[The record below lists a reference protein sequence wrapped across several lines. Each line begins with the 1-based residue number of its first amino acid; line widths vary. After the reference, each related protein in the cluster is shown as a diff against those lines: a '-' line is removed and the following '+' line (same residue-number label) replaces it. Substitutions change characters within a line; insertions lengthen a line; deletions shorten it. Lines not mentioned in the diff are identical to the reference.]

1 MTSAKISGMVSNL
14 GSVDAGLPEVTGTVD
29 KGLCATA
36 QASFAS
42 VMEQKTSG
50 YGNQQLTSENPV
62 GKEPA
67 ATTTQPAAVA
77 DGTKKLNVKESSP
90 TQKVEEMQNQLEDTK
105 DAFETGVKEILKDEL
120 GVSDEQVEDVMSVLG
135 LQWMDLLNPA
145 SLSQLV
151 TQLTGTEDACS
162 LLMSEEFTNIMQNT
176 DALVQNLSETLGL
189 SKDEW
194 VALQNQLTELTTPEE
209 ANLTADFNEKLDMAD
224 SGIQGTTPQADVT
237 IASQETQDTTATAA
251 TAQMTQATEE
261 TQNVQPEEETEDA
274 VPVLEVNKSENT
286 QSENNV
292 SEDTSGEMDE
302 SAAQSQKT
310 KESSVNEH
318 AQTMEFQVR
327 AEQQTAVP
335 EEVNTVASRT
345 TIDVQDIMNQIAEF
359 AKVNLSPENSSVEM
373 QLNPENLG
381 KVYLHIA
388 ATKEGNITA
397 ELAVSSETVKT
408 ALEAQI
414 ADLRTSLNQQGIKV
428 DAVEVTIA
436 SHEFERNLEQNAAG
450 EEQQSSQREENGR
463 TAGRRLFRGELDELS
478 GLMNEEEA
486 LAAQIMK
493 DHGNTMDVT
502 A

>member
-1 MTSAKISGMVSNL
+1 MTSAKISGMVSTPGTL
-14 GSVDAGLPEVTGTVD
+14 DTGLSKVTGTVE

-50 YGNQQLTSENPV
+50 YGNQQLTSKNPV

-67 ATTTQPAAVA
+67 ATATQPAAVA
-77 DGTKKLNVKESSP
+77 DSTKKLNVKENSP
-90 TQKVEEMQNQLEDTK
+90 TQKVEELQNQLEDTK

-120 GVSDEQVEDVMSVLG
+120 GVSDEQVEDAMSILG

-176 DALVQNLSETLGL
+176 EALVQNLSETLGI

-194 VALQNQLTELTTPEE
+194 VALQNQLAE
-209 ANLTADFNEKLDMAD
+209 LTADFNETVDMAD
-224 SGIQGTTPQADVT
+224 GGVQEMAPQTDAT
-237 IASQETQDTTATAA
+237 ITSQDTTVMAA
-251 TAQMTQATEE
+251 TVQMTHTTEE
-261 TQNVQPEEETEDA
+261 TQNVQPEEEAEDA
-274 VPVLEVNKSENT
+274 TPVIQVNASEDAQT
-286 QSENNV
+286 ENNV
-292 SEDTSGEMDE
+292 SEDASGEMDE
-302 SAAQSQKT
+302 PAAQSQKT

-327 AEQQTAVP
+327 AEQQTTAP

-345 TIDVQDIMNQIAEF
+345 TIDVQDIMNQITEF
-359 AKVNLSPENSSVEM
+359 AKVNLSSENSSIEM

-397 ELAVSSETVKT
+397 ELTVSSETVKT

-450 EEQQSSQREENGR
+450 EEQQGSQREESGR

>member
-1 MTSAKISGMVSNL
+1 MTSAKISGMVSTPGTL
-14 GSVDAGLPEVTGTVD
+14 DTGLSKVTGTVE

-36 QASFAS
+36 QATFAS

-67 ATTTQPAAVA
+67 ATATQPATVA
-77 DGTKKLNVKESSP
+77 DSTKKLNVKENSP
-90 TQKVEEMQNQLEDTK
+90 TQKVEELQNQLEDTK

-120 GVSDEQVEDVMSVLG
+120 GVSDEQVEDAMSILG

-176 DALVQNLSETLGL
+176 DALVQNLSETLGI

-194 VALQNQLTELTTPEE
+194 VALQNQLAELT
-209 ANLTADFNEKLDMAD
+209 ANFNETVDMAD
-224 SGIQGTTPQADVT
+224 GGVQEMAPQTDAT
-237 IASQETQDTTATAA
+237 ITSQDTTVMAA
-251 TAQMTQATEE
+251 TVQMTHATEE
-261 TQNVQPEEETEDA
+261 TQNVQPEEETEDTT
-274 VPVLEVNKSENT
+274 PVIQVNASEDAQT
-286 QSENNV
+286 ENNV
-292 SEDTSGEMDE
+292 SENASGEMGE
-302 SAAQSQKT
+302 PAAQSQKT

-318 AQTMEFQVR
+318 AQNMEFQVR
-327 AEQQTAVP
+327 AEQQTVAP
-335 EEVNTVASRT
+335 EEVNKVASRT
-345 TIDVQDIMNQIAEF
+345 TIDVQDIMNQITEF
-359 AKVNLSPENSSVEM
+359 AKVNLSSENSSIEM

-450 EEQQSSQREENGR
+450 EEQQGSQREESGR

>member
-1 MTSAKISGMVSNL
+1 MTSAKISGMVSTPGTL
-14 GSVDAGLPEVTGTVD
+14 DTGLSKVTGTVE

-50 YGNQQLTSENPV
+50 YGNQQLTSGNPV
-62 GKEPA
+62 GREPA

-77 DGTKKLNVKESSP
+77 DSAKKLNVKENSP
-90 TQKVEEMQNQLEDTK
+90 TQKVEELQNQLEDTK

-120 GVSDEQVEDVMSVLG
+120 GVSDEQVEDAMSILG

-176 DALVQNLSETLGL
+176 DELVQSLSETLGI

-194 VALQNQLTELTTPEE
+194 VALQNQLAE
-209 ANLTADFNEKLDMAD
+209 LTADFNETVDMAD
-224 SGIQGTTPQADVT
+224 GGVQEIAPQTDAT
-237 IASQETQDTTATAA
+237 ITSQDTTVMAA
-251 TAQMTQATEE
+251 TVQMTHTTEE

-274 VPVLEVNKSENT
+274 APVIQVNASEDAQT
-286 QSENNV
+286 ENNV
-292 SEDTSGEMDE
+292 SENASGEMGE
-302 SAAQSQKT
+302 PAAQSQKT

-318 AQTMEFQVR
+318 AQNMEFQVR
-327 AEQQTAVP
+327 AEQQTVAP
-335 EEVNTVASRT
+335 EEVNKVASRT
-345 TIDVQDIMNQIAEF
+345 TIDVQDIMNQITEF
-359 AKVNLSPENSSVEM
+359 AKVNLSPENSSIEM

-428 DAVEVTIA
+428 DAVEVAIA
-436 SHEFERNLEQNAAG
+436 SHEFERNLEQNASG
-450 EEQQSSQREENGR
+450 EEQQGSQREESGR

>member
-1 MTSAKISGMVSNL
+1 MTSAKISGMVSTPGTL
-14 GSVDAGLPEVTGTVD
+14 DTGLSKVTGTVE

-42 VMEQKTSG
+42 VMEQKTAG
-50 YGNQQLTSENPV
+50 YGNQQLTSGNPV

-77 DGTKKLNVKESSP
+77 DSAKKLNVKENSP
-90 TQKVEEMQNQLEDTK
+90 TQKVEELQNQLEDTK

-120 GVSDEQVEDVMSVLG
+120 GVSDEQVEDAMSILG

-176 DALVQNLSETLGL
+176 DELVQSLSETLGI

-194 VALQNQLTELTTPEE
+194 VALQNQLAE
-209 ANLTADFNEKLDMAD
+209 LTADFNETVDMAD
-224 SGIQGTTPQADVT
+224 GGVQEIAPQTDAT
-237 IASQETQDTTATAA
+237 ITSQDTTVMAA
-251 TAQMTQATEE
+251 TVQMTHTTEE

-274 VPVLEVNKSENT
+274 APVIQVNASEDAQT
-286 QSENNV
+286 ENNV
-292 SEDTSGEMDE
+292 SENASGEMGE
-302 SAAQSQKT
+302 PAAQSQKT

-318 AQTMEFQVR
+318 AQNMEFQVR
-327 AEQQTAVP
+327 AEQQTVAP
-335 EEVNTVASRT
+335 EEVNKVASRT
-345 TIDVQDIMNQIAEF
+345 TIDVQDIMNQITEF
-359 AKVNLSPENSSVEM
+359 AKVNLSPENSSIEM

-428 DAVEVTIA
+428 DAVEVAIA
-436 SHEFERNLEQNAAG
+436 SHEFERNLEQNASG
-450 EEQQSSQREENGR
+450 EEQQGSQREESGR

>member
-1 MTSAKISGMVSNL
+1 MTSAKISGMVSTPGTL
-14 GSVDAGLPEVTGTVD
+14 DTGLSKVTGTVE

-50 YGNQQLTSENPV
+50 YGNQQLTSGNPV

-77 DGTKKLNVKESSP
+77 DSAKKLNVKENSP
-90 TQKVEEMQNQLEDTK
+90 TQKVEELQNQLEDTK

-120 GVSDEQVEDVMSVLG
+120 GVSDEQVEDAMSILG

-176 DALVQNLSETLGL
+176 DELVQSLSETLGI

-194 VALQNQLTELTTPEE
+194 VALQNQLAE
-209 ANLTADFNEKLDMAD
+209 LTADFNETVDMAD
-224 SGIQGTTPQADVT
+224 GGVQEIAPQTDAT
-237 IASQETQDTTATAA
+237 ITSQDTTVMAA
-251 TAQMTQATEE
+251 TVQMTHTTEE
-261 TQNVQPEEETEDA
+261 TQNVQPEEETEDEA
-274 VPVLEVNKSENT
+274 PVIQVNASEDAQT
-286 QSENNV
+286 ENNV
-292 SEDTSGEMDE
+292 SEDASGEMDE
-302 SAAQSQKT
+302 PAAQSQKT

-327 AEQQTAVP
+327 AEQQTTAP

-345 TIDVQDIMNQIAEF
+345 TIDVQDIMNQITEF
-359 AKVNLSPENSSVEM
+359 AKVNLSSENSSIEM

-397 ELAVSSETVKT
+397 ELTVSSETVKT

-450 EEQQSSQREENGR
+450 EEQQGSQREESGR

>member
-1 MTSAKISGMVSNL
+1 MTSAKISGMVSNPGAL
-14 GSVDAGLPEVTGTVD
+14 DTGLSEVTGTVE

-77 DGTKKLNVKESSP
+77 DSTKKLNVKESSP
-90 TQKVEEMQNQLEDTK
+90 TQKVEELQNQLEDTK

-120 GVSDEQVEDVMSVLG
+120 GVSDEQVEDAMSILG

-176 DALVQNLSETLGL
+176 DALVQNLSETLGI
-189 SKDEW
+189 SKNEW
-194 VALQNQLTELTTPEE
+194 IALQNQLTELT
-209 ANLTADFNEKLDMAD
+209 ADFNETVDMA
-224 SGIQGTTPQADVT
+224 GGVQEMAPQTDAT
-237 IASQETQDTTATAA
+237 ITSQETQDTTVTAA
-251 TAQMTQATEE
+251 TVQMTHTTEE
-261 TQNVQPEEETEDA
+261 TQNVQPEEEAEDA
-274 VPVLEVNKSENT
+274 APVIQVNTSEDA
-286 QSENNV
+286 QAENNV
-292 SEDTSGEMDE
+292 SEDASGEMDE

-327 AEQQTAVP
+327 AEQQTAAP

-345 TIDVQDIMNQIAEF
+345 TIDVQDIMNQITEF
-359 AKVNLSPENSSVEM
+359 AKVNLSPENSSIEM

-436 SHEFERNLEQNAAG
+436 SHEFERNLEQNASG
-450 EEQQSSQREENGR
+450 EEQQGSQREESGR
-463 TAGRRLFRGELDELS
+463 TAGRRLLRGELDELS

>member
-1 MTSAKISGMVSNL
+1 MTSAKISGMVSTPGTL
-14 GSVDAGLPEVTGTVD
+14 DTGLSKVTGTVE

-50 YGNQQLTSENPV
+50 YGNQQLTSGNPV

-77 DGTKKLNVKESSP
+77 DSTKKLNVKENSP
-90 TQKVEEMQNQLEDTK
+90 TQKVEELQNQLEDTK

-120 GVSDEQVEDVMSVLG
+120 GVSDEQVEDAMSILG

-176 DALVQNLSETLGL
+176 DELVQSLSETLGI

-194 VALQNQLTELTTPEE
+194 VALQNQLAE
-209 ANLTADFNEKLDMAD
+209 LTADFNETVDMAD
-224 SGIQGTTPQADVT
+224 GGVQEIAPQTDAT
-237 IASQETQDTTATAA
+237 ITSQDTTVMAA
-251 TAQMTQATEE
+251 TVQMTHTTEE

-274 VPVLEVNKSENT
+274 APVIQVNASEDAQT
-286 QSENNV
+286 ENNV
-292 SEDTSGEMDE
+292 SENASGEMGE
-302 SAAQSQKT
+302 PAAQSQKT

-318 AQTMEFQVR
+318 AQNMEFQVR
-327 AEQQTAVP
+327 AEQQTVAP
-335 EEVNTVASRT
+335 EEVNKVASRT
-345 TIDVQDIMNQIAEF
+345 TIDVQDIMNQITEF
-359 AKVNLSPENSSVEM
+359 AKVNLSPENSSIEM

-428 DAVEVTIA
+428 DAVEVAIA
-436 SHEFERNLEQNAAG
+436 SHEFERNFEQNASG
-450 EEQQSSQREENGR
+450 EEQQGSQREESGR

>member
-1 MTSAKISGMVSNL
+1 MTSAKISGMVSTPGTL
-14 GSVDAGLPEVTGTVD
+14 DTGLSKVTGTVE

-50 YGNQQLTSENPV
+50 YGNQQLTSKNPV

-67 ATTTQPAAVA
+67 ATATQPAAVA
-77 DGTKKLNVKESSP
+77 DSTKKLNVKENSP
-90 TQKVEEMQNQLEDTK
+90 TQKVEELQNQLEDTK

-120 GVSDEQVEDVMSVLG
+120 GVSDEQVEDAMSILG

-176 DALVQNLSETLGL
+176 DALVQNLSETLGI

-194 VALQNQLTELTTPEE
+194 VALQNQLAE
-209 ANLTADFNEKLDMAD
+209 LTADFNETVDMAD
-224 SGIQGTTPQADVT
+224 GGVQKMAPQTDAT
-237 IASQETQDTTATAA
+237 ITSKDTTVMAA
-251 TAQMTQATEE
+251 TVQMTHTTEE
-261 TQNVQPEEETEDA
+261 TQNVQPEEETEDIT
-274 VPVLEVNKSENT
+274 PVIQVNASEDAQT
-286 QSENNV
+286 ENNV
-292 SEDTSGEMDE
+292 SENASGEMGE
-302 SAAQSQKT
+302 PAAQSQKT

-318 AQTMEFQVR
+318 AQNMEFQVR
-327 AEQQTAVP
+327 AEQLAAAP
-335 EEVNTVASRT
+335 EEVNKVASRT
-345 TIDVQDIMNQIAEF
+345 TIDVQDIMNQITEF
-359 AKVNLSPENSSVEM
+359 AKVNLSSENSSIEM

-436 SHEFERNLEQNAAG
+436 SHEFERNLEQNASG
-450 EEQQSSQREENGR
+450 EEQQGSQREESGR

>member
-1 MTSAKISGMVSNL
+1 MTSAKISGMVSTPGTL
-14 GSVDAGLPEVTGTVD
+14 DTGLSKVTGTVE

-50 YGNQQLTSENPV
+50 YGNQQLTSGNPV

-77 DGTKKLNVKESSP
+77 DSAKKLNVKENSP
-90 TQKVEEMQNQLEDTK
+90 TQKVEELQNQLEDTK

-120 GVSDEQVEDVMSVLG
+120 GVSDEQVEDAMSILG

-176 DALVQNLSETLGL
+176 DELVQSLSETLGI

-194 VALQNQLTELTTPEE
+194 VALQNQLAE
-209 ANLTADFNEKLDMAD
+209 LTADFNETVDMAD
-224 SGIQGTTPQADVT
+224 GGVQEIAPQTDAT
-237 IASQETQDTTATAA
+237 ITSQDTTVMAA
-251 TAQMTQATEE
+251 TVQMTHTTEE

-274 VPVLEVNKSENT
+274 APVIQVNASEDAQT
-286 QSENNV
+286 ENNV
-292 SEDTSGEMDE
+292 SENASGEMGE
-302 SAAQSQKT
+302 PAAQSQKT

-318 AQTMEFQVR
+318 AQNMEFQVR
-327 AEQQTAVP
+327 AEQQTVAP
-335 EEVNTVASRT
+335 EEVNKVASRT
-345 TIDVQDIMNQIAEF
+345 TIDVQDIMNQITEF
-359 AKVNLSPENSSVEM
+359 AKVNLSPENSSIEM

-428 DAVEVTIA
+428 DAVEVAIA

-450 EEQQSSQREENGR
+450 EEQQGSQREESGR

>member
-1 MTSAKISGMVSNL
+1 MTSAKISGMVSTPGTL
-14 GSVDAGLPEVTGTVD
+14 DTGLSKVTGTVE

-50 YGNQQLTSENPV
+50 YGNQQLTSGNPV

-77 DGTKKLNVKESSP
+77 DSAKKLNVKENSP
-90 TQKVEEMQNQLEDTK
+90 TQKVEELQNQLEDTK

-120 GVSDEQVEDVMSVLG
+120 GVSDEQVEDAMSILG

-176 DALVQNLSETLGL
+176 DALVQSLSETLGI

-194 VALQNQLTELTTPEE
+194 VALQNQLAELTV
-209 ANLTADFNEKLDMAD
+209 DFNETVDMSDGGVQEMA
-224 SGIQGTTPQADVT
+224 PQTDAT
-237 IASQETQDTTATAA
+237 ITSQDTTVMAA
-251 TAQMTQATEE
+251 TVQMTHTTEE

-274 VPVLEVNKSENT
+274 TPVIQVNASEDAQT
-286 QSENNV
+286 ENNV
-292 SEDTSGEMDE
+292 SENASGEMGE

-318 AQTMEFQVR
+318 AQNMEFQVR
-327 AEQQTAVP
+327 AEQQTAAP
-335 EEVNTVASRT
+335 EEVNKVASRT
-345 TIDVQDIMNQIAEF
+345 TIDVQDIMNQITEF
-359 AKVNLSPENSSVEM
+359 AKVNLSSENSSIEM

-450 EEQQSSQREENGR
+450 EEQQGSQREESGR

>member
-1 MTSAKISGMVSNL
+1 MTSAKISGMVSTPGTL
-14 GSVDAGLPEVTGTVD
+14 DTGLSKVTGTVE

-50 YGNQQLTSENPV
+50 YGNQQLTSGNPV

-77 DGTKKLNVKESSP
+77 DSAKKLNVKENSP
-90 TQKVEEMQNQLEDTK
+90 TQKVEELQNQLEDTK

-120 GVSDEQVEDVMSVLG
+120 GVSDEQVEDAMSILG

-176 DALVQNLSETLGL
+176 DELVQSLSETLGI

-194 VALQNQLTELTTPEE
+194 VALQNQLAE
-209 ANLTADFNEKLDMAD
+209 LTADFNETVDMAD
-224 SGIQGTTPQADVT
+224 GGVQEIAPQTDAT
-237 IASQETQDTTATAA
+237 ITSQDTTVMAA
-251 TAQMTQATEE
+251 TVQMTHTTEE

-274 VPVLEVNKSENT
+274 APVIQVNASEDAQT
-286 QSENNV
+286 ENNV
-292 SEDTSGEMDE
+292 SENASGEMGE
-302 SAAQSQKT
+302 PAAQSQKT

-318 AQTMEFQVR
+318 AQNMEFQVR
-327 AEQQTAVP
+327 AEQQTVAP
-335 EEVNTVASRT
+335 EEVNKVASRT
-345 TIDVQDIMNQIAEF
+345 TIDVQDIMNQITEF
-359 AKVNLSPENSSVEM
+359 AKVNLSPENSSIEM

-414 ADLRTSLNQQGIKV
+414 ADLRTSLNQLGIKV
-428 DAVEVTIA
+428 DAVEVAIA
-436 SHEFERNLEQNAAG
+436 SHEFERNLEQNASG
-450 EEQQSSQREENGR
+450 EEQQGSQREESGR

>member
-1 MTSAKISGMVSNL
+1 MTSAKISGMVSTPGTL
-14 GSVDAGLPEVTGTVD
+14 DTGLSKVTGTVE

-77 DGTKKLNVKESSP
+77 DSTKKLNVKENSP
-90 TQKVEEMQNQLEDTK
+90 TQKVEELQNQLEDTK

-120 GVSDEQVEDVMSVLG
+120 GVSDEQVEDAMSILG

-176 DALVQNLSETLGL
+176 DALVQNLSETLGI
-189 SKDEW
+189 SRDEW
-194 VALQNQLTELTTPEE
+194 VALQNQLAELTV
-209 ANLTADFNEKLDMAD
+209 DFNETVDMAD
-224 SGIQGTTPQADVT
+224 GGVQEMAPQTDAT
-237 IASQETQDTTATAA
+237 ITSQDTTVMAA
-251 TAQMTQATEE
+251 TVQMTHTTEE
-261 TQNVQPEEETEDA
+261 AQNVQPEEEAEDA
-274 VPVLEVNKSENT
+274 APVIQVNASEDAQT
-286 QSENNV
+286 ENNV
-292 SEDTSGEMDE
+292 SEDASGEMDE
-302 SAAQSQKT
+302 PAAQSQKT

-318 AQTMEFQVR
+318 AQNMEFQVR
-327 AEQQTAVP
+327 AEQLAAAP
-335 EEVNTVASRT
+335 EEVNKVASRT
-345 TIDVQDIMNQIAEF
+345 NIDVQDIMNQITEF
-359 AKVNLSPENSSVEM
+359 AKVNLSLENSSIEM

-436 SHEFERNLEQNAAG
+436 SHEFERNLEQNASG
-450 EEQQSSQREENGR
+450 EEQQGSQREESGR

>member
-1 MTSAKISGMVSNL
+1 MTSAKISGMVSTPGTL
-14 GSVDAGLPEVTGTVD
+14 DTGLSKVTGTVE

-67 ATTTQPAAVA
+67 ATATQPAAVA
-77 DGTKKLNVKESSP
+77 DSTKKLNVKENSP
-90 TQKVEEMQNQLEDTK
+90 TQKVEELQNQLEDTK

-120 GVSDEQVEDVMSVLG
+120 GVSDEQIEDAMSILG

-162 LLMSEEFTNIMQNT
+162 LLMSEELTNIMQNT
-176 DALVQNLSETLGL
+176 DALVQNLSETLGI

-194 VALQNQLTELTTPEE
+194 VALQNQLAE
-209 ANLTADFNEKLDMAD
+209 LTADFNETVDMAD
-224 SGIQGTTPQADVT
+224 GGVQEMAPQTDAT
-237 IASQETQDTTATAA
+237 ITSKDTTVMAA
-251 TAQMTQATEE
+251 TVQMTHATEE
-261 TQNVQPEEETEDA
+261 TQNVQPEEDAEDA
-274 VPVLEVNKSENT
+274 ALVIQVNASEDAQT
-286 QSENNV
+286 ENNV
-292 SEDTSGEMDE
+292 SENASGEMGE
-302 SAAQSQKT
+302 PAAQSQKT

-318 AQTMEFQVR
+318 AQNMEFQVR
-327 AEQQTAVP
+327 AEQQTVAP
-335 EEVNTVASRT
+335 EEVNKVASRT
-345 TIDVQDIMNQIAEF
+345 TIDVQDIMNQITEF
-359 AKVNLSPENSSVEM
+359 AKVNLSPENSSIEM

-397 ELAVSSETVKT
+397 ELAVSSETVKA

-436 SHEFERNLEQNAAG
+436 SHEFERNLEQNASG
-450 EEQQSSQREENGR
+450 EEQQGSQREESGR

>member
-1 MTSAKISGMVSNL
+1 MTSAKISGMVSTPGAL
-14 GSVDAGLPEVTGTVD
+14 DTGLSEVTGTVE
-29 KGLCATA
+29 KGLCTTA

-50 YGNQQLTSENPV
+50 YGKQQLTSENPL
-62 GKEPA
+62 GKQPA
-67 ATTTQPAAVA
+67 ATTTQSATVT
-77 DGTKKLNVKESSP
+77 DSTKKLNVKKSSP

-120 GVSDEQVEDVMSVLG
+120 GVSDEQVEDAMSILG
-135 LQWMDLLNPA
+135 LQWLDLLNPA

-176 DALVQNLSETLGL
+176 DALVQNLSETLGI

-194 VALQNQLTELTTPEE
+194 VALQNQLTELT
-209 ANLTADFNEKLDMAD
+209 ADFNETVDMAD
-224 SGIQGTTPQADVT
+224 GGVQEMDPQTDAT
-237 IASQETQDTTATAA
+237 ITSQDTTVTAT
-251 TAQMTQATEE
+251 TVQMTQTAEE
-261 TQNVQPEEETEDA
+261 TQNVQPEEEAEDA
-274 VPVLEVNKSENT
+274 APVIQVNASEDA
-286 QSENNV
+286 QAENNV
-292 SEDTSGEMDE
+292 SEDASGEMDE
-302 SAAQSQKT
+302 PAAQSQKT

-318 AQTMEFQVR
+318 AQNMEFQVR
-327 AEQQTAVP
+327 AEQQTVAP
-335 EEVNTVASRT
+335 EEVNKVASRT
-345 TIDVQDIMNQIAEF
+345 TIDVQDIMNQITEF
-359 AKVNLSPENSSVEM
+359 AKVNLSPENSSIEM

-436 SHEFERNLEQNAAG
+436 SHEFERNLEQNASG
-450 EEQQSSQREENGR
+450 EEQQGSQREESGR

>member
-1 MTSAKISGMVSNL
+1 MTSAKISGMVSTPGTL
-14 GSVDAGLPEVTGTVD
+14 DTGLSKVTGTVE

-50 YGNQQLTSENPV
+50 YGNQQLTSKNPV

-67 ATTTQPAAVA
+67 ATATQPAAVA
-77 DGTKKLNVKESSP
+77 DSTKKLNVKENSP
-90 TQKVEEMQNQLEDTK
+90 TQKVEELQNQLEGTK

-120 GVSDEQVEDVMSVLG
+120 GVSDEQVEDAMSILG

-176 DALVQNLSETLGL
+176 DALVQNLSETLGI

-194 VALQNQLTELTTPEE
+194 VALQNQLAE
-209 ANLTADFNEKLDMAD
+209 LTADFNETVDMAD
-224 SGIQGTTPQADVT
+224 GGVQKMAPQTDAT
-237 IASQETQDTTATAA
+237 ITSKDTTVMAA
-251 TAQMTQATEE
+251 TVQMTHTTEE
-261 TQNVQPEEETEDA
+261 TQNVQPEEETEDTT
-274 VPVLEVNKSENT
+274 PVIQVNASEDAQT
-286 QSENNV
+286 ENNV
-292 SEDTSGEMDE
+292 SENASGEMGE
-302 SAAQSQKT
+302 PAAQSQKT

-318 AQTMEFQVR
+318 AQNMEFQVR
-327 AEQQTAVP
+327 AEQLAAAP
-335 EEVNTVASRT
+335 EEVNKVASRT
-345 TIDVQDIMNQIAEF
+345 TIDVQDIMNQITEF
-359 AKVNLSPENSSVEM
+359 AKVNLSSENSSIEM

-436 SHEFERNLEQNAAG
+436 SHEFERNLEQNASG
-450 EEQQSSQREENGR
+450 EEQQGSQREESGR

>member
-1 MTSAKISGMVSNL
+1 MTSAKISGMVSPPGTL
-14 GSVDAGLPEVTGTVD
+14 DTGLSKVTGTVE

-50 YGNQQLTSENPV
+50 YGNQQLTSEKPV

-77 DGTKKLNVKESSP
+77 DSTKKLNVKENSP
-90 TQKVEEMQNQLEDTK
+90 TQKVEELQNQLEDTK

-120 GVSDEQVEDVMSVLG
+120 GVSDEQVEDAMSILG

-176 DALVQNLSETLGL
+176 DALVQNLSETLGI

-194 VALQNQLTELTTPEE
+194 VALQNQLAE
-209 ANLTADFNEKLDMAD
+209 LTADFNETVDMAD
-224 SGIQGTTPQADVT
+224 GGVQEMAQQTDAT
-237 IASQETQDTTATAA
+237 ITSQDTTVMAA
-251 TAQMTQATEE
+251 TVQMTHATEE

-274 VPVLEVNKSENT
+274 APVIQVNASEDAQT
-286 QSENNV
+286 ENNV
-292 SEDTSGEMDE
+292 SENASGEMGE

-318 AQTMEFQVR
+318 AQNMEFQVR
-327 AEQQTAVP
+327 AEQQTAAP
-335 EEVNTVASRT
+335 EEVNKVASRT
-345 TIDVQDIMNQIAEF
+345 TIDVQDIMNQITEF
-359 AKVNLSPENSSVEM
+359 AKVNLSSENSSIEM

-436 SHEFERNLEQNAAG
+436 SHEFERNLEQNASG
-450 EEQQSSQREENGR
+450 EEQQGSQREESGR

>member
-1 MTSAKISGMVSNL
+1 MTSAKISGMVSTPGTL
-14 GSVDAGLPEVTGTVD
+14 DTGLSKVTGTVE

-50 YGNQQLTSENPV
+50 YGNQQLTSKNPV

-67 ATTTQPAAVA
+67 ATATQPAAVA
-77 DGTKKLNVKESSP
+77 DSTKKLNVKENSP
-90 TQKVEEMQNQLEDTK
+90 TQKVEELQNQLEDTK

-120 GVSDEQVEDVMSVLG
+120 GVSDEQVKDAMSILG

-162 LLMSEEFTNIMQNT
+162 LLMSEEFTNIMQNI
-176 DALVQNLSETLGL
+176 DALVQNLSETLGI

-194 VALQNQLTELTTPEE
+194 VALQNQLTELT
-209 ANLTADFNEKLDMAD
+209 ADFNETVDMAD
-224 SGIQGTTPQADVT
+224 GGVQEMAPQTDAT
-237 IASQETQDTTATAA
+237 ITSQETQDTTVTAA
-251 TAQMTQATEE
+251 TVQMTHTTEE
-261 TQNVQPEEETEDA
+261 TQNVQPEEETEDEA
-274 VPVLEVNKSENT
+274 PVIQVNASEDAQT
-286 QSENNV
+286 ENNV
-292 SEDTSGEMDE
+292 SENASGEMGE
-302 SAAQSQKT
+302 PAAQSQKT

-318 AQTMEFQVR
+318 AQNMEFQVR
-327 AEQQTAVP
+327 AEQQTVAP
-335 EEVNTVASRT
+335 EEVNKVASRT
-345 TIDVQDIMNQIAEF
+345 TIDVQDIMNQITEF
-359 AKVNLSPENSSVEM
+359 AKVNLSPENSSIEM

-414 ADLRTSLNQQGIKV
+414 ADLRISLNQQGIKV

-450 EEQQSSQREENGR
+450 EEQQGSQREESGR

>member
-1 MTSAKISGMVSNL
+1 MTSAKISGMVSTPGTL
-14 GSVDAGLPEVTGTVD
+14 DTGLSKVTGTVE

-50 YGNQQLTSENPV
+50 YGNQQLTSKNPV

-67 ATTTQPAAVA
+67 ATATQPAAVA
-77 DGTKKLNVKESSP
+77 DSTKKLNVKENSP
-90 TQKVEEMQNQLEDTK
+90 TQKVEELQNQLEDTK

-120 GVSDEQVEDVMSVLG
+120 GVSDEQVEDAMSILG

-176 DALVQNLSETLGL
+176 DALVQNLSETLGI

-194 VALQNQLTELTTPEE
+194 VALQNQLAE
-209 ANLTADFNEKLDMAD
+209 LTADFNETVDMAD
-224 SGIQGTTPQADVT
+224 GGVQKMAPQTDAT
-237 IASQETQDTTATAA
+237 ITSKDTTVMAA
-251 TAQMTQATEE
+251 TVQMTHTTEE
-261 TQNVQPEEETEDA
+261 TQNVQPEEETEDTT
-274 VPVLEVNKSENT
+274 PVIQVNASEDAQT
-286 QSENNV
+286 ENNV
-292 SEDTSGEMDE
+292 SENASGEMGE
-302 SAAQSQKT
+302 PAAQSQKT

-318 AQTMEFQVR
+318 AQNMEFQVR
-327 AEQQTAVP
+327 AEQLAAAP
-335 EEVNTVASRT
+335 EEVNKVASRT
-345 TIDVQDIMNQIAEF
+345 TIDVQDIMNQITEF
-359 AKVNLSPENSSVEM
+359 AKVNLSSENSSIEM

-436 SHEFERNLEQNAAG
+436 SHEFERNLEQNASG
-450 EEQQSSQREENGR
+450 EEQQGSQREESGR

-493 DHGNTMDVT
+493 DHGNIMDVT

>member
-1 MTSAKISGMVSNL
+1 MTSAKISGMVSTPRTL
-14 GSVDAGLPEVTGTVD
+14 DTGLSKVTGTVE

-50 YGNQQLTSENPV
+50 YGNQQLTSGNPV

-77 DGTKKLNVKESSP
+77 DSAKKLNVKENSP
-90 TQKVEEMQNQLEDTK
+90 TQKVEELQNQLEDTK

-120 GVSDEQVEDVMSVLG
+120 GVSDEQVEDAMSILG

-176 DALVQNLSETLGL
+176 DELVQSLSETLGI

-194 VALQNQLTELTTPEE
+194 VALQNQLAE
-209 ANLTADFNEKLDMAD
+209 LTADFNETVDMAD
-224 SGIQGTTPQADVT
+224 GGVQEIAPQTDAT
-237 IASQETQDTTATAA
+237 ITSQDTTVMAA
-251 TAQMTQATEE
+251 TVQMTHTTEE

-274 VPVLEVNKSENT
+274 APVIQVNASEDAQT
-286 QSENNV
+286 ENNV
-292 SEDTSGEMDE
+292 SENASGEMGE
-302 SAAQSQKT
+302 PAAQSQKT

-318 AQTMEFQVR
+318 AQNMEFQVR
-327 AEQQTAVP
+327 AEQQTVAP
-335 EEVNTVASRT
+335 EEVNKVASRT
-345 TIDVQDIMNQIAEF
+345 TIDVQDIMNQITEF
-359 AKVNLSPENSSVEM
+359 AKVNLSPENSSIEM

-428 DAVEVTIA
+428 DAVEVAIA
-436 SHEFERNLEQNAAG
+436 SHEFERNLEQNASG
-450 EEQQSSQREENGR
+450 EEQQGSQREESGR

>member
-1 MTSAKISGMVSNL
+1 MTSAKISGMVSNPGAL
-14 GSVDAGLPEVTGTVD
+14 DTGLSEVTGTVE

-77 DGTKKLNVKESSP
+77 DSTKKLNVKESSP

-105 DAFETGVKEILKDEL
+105 DAFETGVKEILKNEL
-120 GVSDEQVEDVMSVLG
+120 GVSDEQVEDAMSILG

-176 DALVQNLSETLGL
+176 DALVQNLSETLGI

-194 VALQNQLTELTTPEE
+194 AALQNQLTELTAPEE
-209 ANLTADFNEKLDMAD
+209 AKLTADFNETVDMAD
-224 SGIQGTTPQADVT
+224 GGVQEMAPQTDAT
-237 IASQETQDTTATAA
+237 ITSQETQDTTVTAA
-251 TAQMTQATEE
+251 TVQMTHTTEE

-274 VPVLEVNKSENT
+274 APVIQVNTSEDAQT
-286 QSENNV
+286 ENNV
-292 SEDTSGEMDE
+292 SEDASGEMDE
-302 SAAQSQKT
+302 PAAQSQKT

-327 AEQQTAVP
+327 AEQQTTAP

-345 TIDVQDIMNQIAEF
+345 TIDVQDIMNQITEF
-359 AKVNLSPENSSVEM
+359 AKVNLSLENSSIEM

-450 EEQQSSQREENGR
+450 EEQQGSQREESGR

>member
-1 MTSAKISGMVSNL
+1 MTSAKISGMVSTPGTL
-14 GSVDAGLPEVTGTVD
+14 DTGLSKVTGTVE

-50 YGNQQLTSENPV
+50 YGNQQLTSGNPV

-77 DGTKKLNVKESSP
+77 DSAKKLNVKENSP
-90 TQKVEEMQNQLEDTK
+90 TQKVEELQNQLEDTK

-120 GVSDEQVEDVMSVLG
+120 GVSDEQVEDAMSILG

-176 DALVQNLSETLGL
+176 DELVQSLSETLGI

-194 VALQNQLTELTTPEE
+194 VALQNQLAE
-209 ANLTADFNEKLDMAD
+209 LTADFNETVDMAD
-224 SGIQGTTPQADVT
+224 GGVQEIAPQTDAIIT
-237 IASQETQDTTATAA
+237 SQDTTVMAA
-251 TAQMTQATEE
+251 TVQMTHTTEE

-274 VPVLEVNKSENT
+274 APVIQVNASEDAQT
-286 QSENNV
+286 ENNV
-292 SEDTSGEMDE
+292 SENASGEMGE
-302 SAAQSQKT
+302 PAAQSQKT

-318 AQTMEFQVR
+318 AQNMEFQVR
-327 AEQQTAVP
+327 AEQQTVAP
-335 EEVNTVASRT
+335 EEVNKVASRT
-345 TIDVQDIMNQIAEF
+345 TIDVQDIMNQITEF
-359 AKVNLSPENSSVEM
+359 AKVNLSPENSSIEM

-428 DAVEVTIA
+428 DAVEVAIA
-436 SHEFERNLEQNAAG
+436 SHEFERNLEQNASG
-450 EEQQSSQREENGR
+450 EEQQGSQREESGR

>member
-1 MTSAKISGMVSNL
+1 MTSAKISGMVSTPGTL
-14 GSVDAGLPEVTGTVD
+14 DTGLSKVTGTVE

-50 YGNQQLTSENPV
+50 YGNQQLTSGNPV

-77 DGTKKLNVKESSP
+77 DSAKKLNVKENSP
-90 TQKVEEMQNQLEDTK
+90 TQKVEELQNQLEDTK

-120 GVSDEQVEDVMSVLG
+120 GVSDEQVEDAMSILG

-162 LLMSEEFTNIMQNT
+162 LLMSEEFTNIMQNI
-176 DALVQNLSETLGL
+176 DALVQSLSETLGI

-194 VALQNQLTELTTPEE
+194 VALQNQLAE
-209 ANLTADFNEKLDMAD
+209 LTADFNETVDMAD
-224 SGIQGTTPQADVT
+224 GGVQEIAPQTDAT
-237 IASQETQDTTATAA
+237 ITSQDTTVMAA
-251 TAQMTQATEE
+251 AVQMTHTTEE

-274 VPVLEVNKSENT
+274 APVIQVNASEDAQT
-286 QSENNV
+286 ENNV
-292 SEDTSGEMDE
+292 SENASGEMGE
-302 SAAQSQKT
+302 PAAQSQKT

-318 AQTMEFQVR
+318 AQNMEFQVR
-327 AEQQTAVP
+327 AEQQTVAP
-335 EEVNTVASRT
+335 EEVNKVASRT
-345 TIDVQDIMNQIAEF
+345 TIDVQDIMNQITEF
-359 AKVNLSPENSSVEM
+359 AKVNLSPENSSIEM

-428 DAVEVTIA
+428 DAVEVAIA
-436 SHEFERNLEQNAAG
+436 SHEFERNLEQNASG
-450 EEQQSSQREENGR
+450 EEQQGSQREESGR

>member
-1 MTSAKISGMVSNL
+1 MTSAKISGMVSTPGTL
-14 GSVDAGLPEVTGTVD
+14 DTGLSKVTGTVE

-50 YGNQQLTSENPV
+50 YGNQQLTSGNPV

-77 DGTKKLNVKESSP
+77 DSAKKLNVKENSP
-90 TQKVEEMQNQLEDTK
+90 TQKVEELQNQLEDTK

-120 GVSDEQVEDVMSVLG
+120 GVSDEQVEDAMSILG

-176 DALVQNLSETLGL
+176 DELVQSLSETLGI

-194 VALQNQLTELTTPEE
+194 VALQNQLAE
-209 ANLTADFNEKLDMAD
+209 LTADFNETVDMAD
-224 SGIQGTTPQADVT
+224 GGVQEIAPQTDAT
-237 IASQETQDTTATAA
+237 ITSQDTTVMAA
-251 TAQMTQATEE
+251 TVQMTHTTEE

-274 VPVLEVNKSENT
+274 APVIQVNASEDAQT
-286 QSENNV
+286 ENNV
-292 SEDTSGEMDE
+292 SENASGEMGE
-302 SAAQSQKT
+302 PAAQSQKT

-318 AQTMEFQVR
+318 AQNMEFQVR
-327 AEQQTAVP
+327 AEQQTVAP
-335 EEVNTVASRT
+335 EEVNKVASRT
-345 TIDVQDIMNQIAEF
+345 TIDVQDIMNQITEF
-359 AKVNLSPENSSVEM
+359 AKVNLSPENSSIEM
-373 QLNPENLG
+373 QLNSENLG

-428 DAVEVTIA
+428 DAVEVAIA
-436 SHEFERNLEQNAAG
+436 SHEFERNLEQNASG
-450 EEQQSSQREENGR
+450 EEQQGSQREESGR

>member
-1 MTSAKISGMVSNL
+1 MTSAKISGMVSTPGTL
-14 GSVDAGLPEVTGTVD
+14 DTGLSKVTGTVE

-50 YGNQQLTSENPV
+50 YGNQQLTSGNPV

-77 DGTKKLNVKESSP
+77 DSAKKLNVKENSP
-90 TQKVEEMQNQLEDTK
+90 TQKVEELQNQLEDTK

-120 GVSDEQVEDVMSVLG
+120 GVSDEQVEDAMSILG

-176 DALVQNLSETLGL
+176 DELVQSLSETLGI

-194 VALQNQLTELTTPEE
+194 VALQNQLAE
-209 ANLTADFNEKLDMAD
+209 LTADFNETVDMAD
-224 SGIQGTTPQADVT
+224 GGVQEIAPQTDAT
-237 IASQETQDTTATAA
+237 ITSQDTTVMAA
-251 TAQMTQATEE
+251 TVQMTHTTEE

-274 VPVLEVNKSENT
+274 APVIQVNASEDAQT
-286 QSENNV
+286 ENNV
-292 SEDTSGEMDE
+292 SENASGEMGE
-302 SAAQSQKT
+302 PAAQSQKT

-327 AEQQTAVP
+327 AEQQTTAP

-345 TIDVQDIMNQIAEF
+345 TIDVQDIMNQITEF
-359 AKVNLSPENSSVEM
+359 AKVNLSSENSSIEM

-397 ELAVSSETVKT
+397 ELTVSSETVKT

-450 EEQQSSQREENGR
+450 EEQQGSQREESGR

>member
-1 MTSAKISGMVSNL
+1 MTSAKISGMVSTPGTL
-14 GSVDAGLPEVTGTVD
+14 DTGLSKVTGTVE

-50 YGNQQLTSENPV
+50 YGNQQLTSGNPV

-67 ATTTQPAAVA
+67 ATATQPAAVA
-77 DGTKKLNVKESSP
+77 DSAKKLNVKENSP
-90 TQKVEEMQNQLEDTK
+90 TQKVEELQNQLEDTK

-120 GVSDEQVEDVMSVLG
+120 GVSDEQVEDAMSILG

-176 DALVQNLSETLGL
+176 DELVQSLSETLGI

-194 VALQNQLTELTTPEE
+194 VALQNQLAE
-209 ANLTADFNEKLDMAD
+209 LTADFNETVDMAD
-224 SGIQGTTPQADVT
+224 GGVQEMAPQTDAT
-237 IASQETQDTTATAA
+237 ITSQDTTVMAA
-251 TAQMTQATEE
+251 TVQMTHTTEE

-274 VPVLEVNKSENT
+274 APVIQVNASEDAQT
-286 QSENNV
+286 ENNV
-292 SEDTSGEMDE
+292 SENASGEMGE
-302 SAAQSQKT
+302 PAAQSQKT

-318 AQTMEFQVR
+318 AQNMEFQVR
-327 AEQQTAVP
+327 AEQQTVAP
-335 EEVNTVASRT
+335 EEVNKVASRT
-345 TIDVQDIMNQIAEF
+345 TIDVQDIMNQITEF
-359 AKVNLSPENSSVEM
+359 AKVNLSPENSSIEM

-428 DAVEVTIA
+428 DAVEVAIA
-436 SHEFERNLEQNAAG
+436 SHEFERNLEQNASG
-450 EEQQSSQREENGR
+450 EEQQGSQREESGR

>member
-1 MTSAKISGMVSNL
+1 MTSAKISGMVSTPGTL
-14 GSVDAGLPEVTGTVD
+14 DTGLSKVTGTVE

-50 YGNQQLTSENPV
+50 YGNQQLTSGNPV

-77 DGTKKLNVKESSP
+77 DSAKKLNVKENSP
-90 TQKVEEMQNQLEDTK
+90 TQKVEELQNQLEDTK

-120 GVSDEQVEDVMSVLG
+120 GVSDEQVEDAMSILG

-176 DALVQNLSETLGL
+176 DELVQSLSETLGI

-194 VALQNQLTELTTPEE
+194 VALQNQL
-209 ANLTADFNEKLDMAD
+209 AKLTADFNETVDMAD
-224 SGIQGTTPQADVT
+224 GGVQEIAPQTDAT
-237 IASQETQDTTATAA
+237 ITSQDTTVMAA
-251 TAQMTQATEE
+251 TVQMTHTTEE

-274 VPVLEVNKSENT
+274 APVIQVNASEDAQT
-286 QSENNV
+286 ENNV
-292 SEDTSGEMDE
+292 SENASGEMGE
-302 SAAQSQKT
+302 PAAQSQKT

-318 AQTMEFQVR
+318 AQNMEFQVR
-327 AEQQTAVP
+327 AEQQTVAP
-335 EEVNTVASRT
+335 EEVNKVASRT
-345 TIDVQDIMNQIAEF
+345 TIDVQDIMNQITEF
-359 AKVNLSPENSSVEM
+359 AKVNLSPENSSIEM

-428 DAVEVTIA
+428 DAVEVAIA
-436 SHEFERNLEQNAAG
+436 SHEFERNLEQNASG
-450 EEQQSSQREENGR
+450 EEQQGSQREESGR

>member
-1 MTSAKISGMVSNL
+1 MTSAKISGMVSTPGTL
-14 GSVDAGLPEVTGTVD
+14 DTGLSKVTGTVE

-50 YGNQQLTSENPV
+50 YGNQQLTSGNPV

-77 DGTKKLNVKESSP
+77 DSAKKLNVKENSP
-90 TQKVEEMQNQLEDTK
+90 TQKVEELQNQLEDTK

-120 GVSDEQVEDVMSVLG
+120 GVSDEQVEDAMSILG

-176 DALVQNLSETLGL
+176 DELVQSLSETLGI

-194 VALQNQLTELTTPEE
+194 VALQNQLAE
-209 ANLTADFNEKLDMAD
+209 LTADFNETVDMAD
-224 SGIQGTTPQADVT
+224 GGVQEIAPQTDAT
-237 IASQETQDTTATAA
+237 ITSQDTTVMAA
-251 TAQMTQATEE
+251 TVQMTHTTEE

-274 VPVLEVNKSENT
+274 APVIQVNASEDAQT
-286 QSENNV
+286 ENNV
-292 SEDTSGEMDE
+292 SENASGEMGE
-302 SAAQSQKT
+302 PAAQSQKT

-318 AQTMEFQVR
+318 AQNMEFQVR
-327 AEQQTAVP
+327 AEQQTVAP
-335 EEVNTVASRT
+335 EEVNKVASRT
-345 TIDVQDIMNQIAEF
+345 TIDVQDIMNQITEF
-359 AKVNLSPENSSVEM
+359 AKVNLSPDNSSIEM

-428 DAVEVTIA
+428 DAVEVAIA
-436 SHEFERNLEQNAAG
+436 SHEFERNLEQNASG
-450 EEQQSSQREENGR
+450 EEQQGSQREESGR

>member
-1 MTSAKISGMVSNL
+1 MTSAKISGMVSTPGTL
-14 GSVDAGLPEVTGTVD
+14 DTGLSKVTGTVE

-50 YGNQQLTSENPV
+50 YGNQQLTSGNPV

-77 DGTKKLNVKESSP
+77 DSTKKLNVKENSP
-90 TQKVEEMQNQLEDTK
+90 TQKVEELQNQLEDTK

-120 GVSDEQVEDVMSVLG
+120 GVSDEQVEDAMSILG

-176 DALVQNLSETLGL
+176 DALVQNLSETLGI

-194 VALQNQLTELTTPEE
+194 VALQNQLAE
-209 ANLTADFNEKLDMAD
+209 LTADFNETVDMAD
-224 SGIQGTTPQADVT
+224 GGVQEMAPQTDAT
-237 IASQETQDTTATAA
+237 ITSQDTTVMAA
-251 TAQMTQATEE
+251 TVQMTHTTEE
-261 TQNVQPEEETEDA
+261 TQNVQPEEEAEDTTPVIQVNASEDA
-274 VPVLEVNKSENT
+274 QT
-286 QSENNV
+286 ENNV
-292 SEDTSGEMDE
+292 SENASGEMGE
-302 SAAQSQKT
+302 PAAQSQKT

-318 AQTMEFQVR
+318 AQNMEFQVR
-327 AEQQTAVP
+327 AEQLAAAP
-335 EEVNTVASRT
+335 EEVNKVASRT
-345 TIDVQDIMNQIAEF
+345 TIDVQDIMNQITEF
-359 AKVNLSPENSSVEM
+359 AKVNLSSENSSIEM

-436 SHEFERNLEQNAAG
+436 SHEFERNLEQNASG
-450 EEQQSSQREENGR
+450 EEQQGSQREESGR

>member
-1 MTSAKISGMVSNL
+1 MTSAKISGMVSTPGTL
-14 GSVDAGLPEVTGTVD
+14 DTGLSKVTGTVE

-50 YGNQQLTSENPV
+50 YGNQQLTSGNPV

-77 DGTKKLNVKESSP
+77 DSAKKLNVKENSP
-90 TQKVEEMQNQLEDTK
+90 TQKVEELQNQLEDTK

-120 GVSDEQVEDVMSVLG
+120 GVSDEQVEDAMSILG

-176 DALVQNLSETLGL
+176 DALVQSLSETLGI

-194 VALQNQLTELTTPEE
+194 VALQNQLAE
-209 ANLTADFNEKLDMAD
+209 LTADFNETVDMAD
-224 SGIQGTTPQADVT
+224 GGVQEMAPQTDAT
-237 IASQETQDTTATAA
+237 ITSQDTTVMAA
-251 TAQMTQATEE
+251 TVQMTHTTEE
-261 TQNVQPEEETEDA
+261 AQNVQPEEEAEDA
-274 VPVLEVNKSENT
+274 APVIQVNASEDAQT
-286 QSENNV
+286 ENNV
-292 SEDTSGEMDE
+292 SEDASGEMGE
-302 SAAQSQKT
+302 PAAQSQKT

-318 AQTMEFQVR
+318 AQNMEFQVR
-327 AEQQTAVP
+327 AEQQTVAP
-335 EEVNTVASRT
+335 EEVNKVASRT
-345 TIDVQDIMNQIAEF
+345 TIDVQDIMNQITEF
-359 AKVNLSPENSSVEM
+359 AKVNLSSENSSIEM

-450 EEQQSSQREENGR
+450 EEQQGSQREESGR

>member
-1 MTSAKISGMVSNL
+1 MTSAKISGMVSTPGTL
-14 GSVDAGLPEVTGTVD
+14 DTGLSKVTGTVE

-67 ATTTQPAAVA
+67 ATATQPATVA
-77 DGTKKLNVKESSP
+77 DSTKKLNVKENSP
-90 TQKVEEMQNQLEDTK
+90 TQKVEELQNQLEDTK

-120 GVSDEQVEDVMSVLG
+120 GVSDEQVEDAMSILG

-176 DALVQNLSETLGL
+176 DALVQNLSETLGI

-194 VALQNQLTELTTPEE
+194 VALQNQLAE
-209 ANLTADFNEKLDMAD
+209 LTADFNETVDMAD
-224 SGIQGTTPQADVT
+224 GGVQEMAQQTDAT
-237 IASQETQDTTATAA
+237 ITSQDTTVMAA
-251 TAQMTQATEE
+251 TVQMTHATEE

-274 VPVLEVNKSENT
+274 APVIQVNASEDAQT
-286 QSENNV
+286 ENNV
-292 SEDTSGEMDE
+292 SENASGEMGE
-302 SAAQSQKT
+302 PAAQSQKT

-318 AQTMEFQVR
+318 AQNMEFQVR
-327 AEQQTAVP
+327 TEQQTVAP
-335 EEVNTVASRT
+335 EEVNKVASRT
-345 TIDVQDIMNQIAEF
+345 TIDVQDIMNQITEF
-359 AKVNLSPENSSVEM
+359 AKVNLSPENSSIEM

-397 ELAVSSETVKT
+397 ELAVSSEAVKT

-436 SHEFERNLEQNAAG
+436 SHEFERNLEQNASG
-450 EEQQSSQREENGR
+450 EEQQGSQREESGR

>member
-1 MTSAKISGMVSNL
+1 MTSAKISGMVSTPGTL
-14 GSVDAGLPEVTGTVD
+14 DTGLSKVTGTVE

-50 YGNQQLTSENPV
+50 YGNQQLTSGNPV

-77 DGTKKLNVKESSP
+77 DSAKKLNVKENSP
-90 TQKVEEMQNQLEDTK
+90 TQKVEELQNQLEDTK

-120 GVSDEQVEDVMSVLG
+120 GVSDEQVEDAMSILG

-176 DALVQNLSETLGL
+176 DALVQSLSETLGI

-194 VALQNQLTELTTPEE
+194 VALQNQLAE
-209 ANLTADFNEKLDMAD
+209 LTADFNETVDMAD
-224 SGIQGTTPQADVT
+224 GGVQEIAPQTDAT
-237 IASQETQDTTATAA
+237 ITSQDTTVMAA
-251 TAQMTQATEE
+251 TVQMTHTTEE

-274 VPVLEVNKSENT
+274 APVIQVNASEDAQT
-286 QSENNV
+286 ENNV
-292 SEDTSGEMDE
+292 SENASGEMGE
-302 SAAQSQKT
+302 PAAQSQKT

-318 AQTMEFQVR
+318 AQNMEFQVR
-327 AEQQTAVP
+327 AEQQTVAP
-335 EEVNTVASRT
+335 EEVNKVASRT
-345 TIDVQDIMNQIAEF
+345 TIDVQDIMNQITEF
-359 AKVNLSPENSSVEM
+359 AKVNLSSENSSIEM

-414 ADLRTSLNQQGIKV
+414 ADLRISLNQQGIKV

-450 EEQQSSQREENGR
+450 EEQQGSQREESGR

>member
-1 MTSAKISGMVSNL
+1 MTSAKISGMVSTHGTL
-14 GSVDAGLPEVTGTVD
+14 DTGLSKVTGTVE

-50 YGNQQLTSENPV
+50 YGNQQLTSGNPV

-77 DGTKKLNVKESSP
+77 DSAKKLNVKENSP
-90 TQKVEEMQNQLEDTK
+90 TQKVEELQNQLEDTK

-120 GVSDEQVEDVMSVLG
+120 GVSDEQVEDAMSILG

-176 DALVQNLSETLGL
+176 DELVQSLSETLGI

-194 VALQNQLTELTTPEE
+194 VALQNQLAE
-209 ANLTADFNEKLDMAD
+209 LTADFNETVDMAD
-224 SGIQGTTPQADVT
+224 GGVQEIAPQTDAT
-237 IASQETQDTTATAA
+237 ITSQDTTVMAA
-251 TAQMTQATEE
+251 TVQMTHTTEE

-274 VPVLEVNKSENT
+274 APVIQVNASEDAQT
-286 QSENNV
+286 ENNV
-292 SEDTSGEMDE
+292 SENASGEMGE
-302 SAAQSQKT
+302 PAAQSQKT

-318 AQTMEFQVR
+318 AQNMEFQVR
-327 AEQQTAVP
+327 AEQQTVAP
-335 EEVNTVASRT
+335 EEVNKVASRT
-345 TIDVQDIMNQIAEF
+345 TIDVQDIMNQITEF
-359 AKVNLSPENSSVEM
+359 AKVNLSPENSSIEM

-428 DAVEVTIA
+428 DAVEVAIA
-436 SHEFERNLEQNAAG
+436 SHEFERNLEQNASG
-450 EEQQSSQREENGR
+450 EEQQGSQREESGR

>member
-1 MTSAKISGMVSNL
+1 MTSAKISGMVSTSGAL
-14 GSVDAGLPEVTGTVD
+14 DTGLSEVTGTVE
-29 KGLCATA
+29 KGLCTTA

-50 YGNQQLTSENPV
+50 YGKQQLTSENPL
-62 GKEPA
+62 GKQPA
-67 ATTTQPAAVA
+67 ATTIQSAAVT
-77 DGTKKLNVKESSP
+77 DSTKKLNVKKSSP

-120 GVSDEQVEDVMSVLG
+120 GVSDEQVEDAMSILG
-135 LQWMDLLNPA
+135 LQWLDLLNPA

-151 TQLTGTEDACS
+151 TQLTGTKDACS

-176 DALVQNLSETLGL
+176 DALVQNLSETLGI

-194 VALQNQLTELTTPEE
+194 VALQNQLTELT
-209 ANLTADFNEKLDMAD
+209 ADFNETVDMAD
-224 SGIQGTTPQADVT
+224 GGVQEMDPQTDAT
-237 IASQETQDTTATAA
+237 ITSQDTTVTAT
-251 TAQMTQATEE
+251 TVQMTQTAEE
-261 TQNVQPEEETEDA
+261 TQNVQPEEEAEDA
-274 VPVLEVNKSENT
+274 APVIQVNASEDA
-286 QSENNV
+286 QAENNV
-292 SEDTSGEMDE
+292 SEDASGEMDE

-310 KESSVNEH
+310 KENSVNEH
-318 AQTMEFQVR
+318 PQNMEFQVR
-327 AEQQTAVP
+327 AEQQTAAP
-335 EEVNTVASRT
+335 EEVNKVASRT
-345 TIDVQDIMNQIAEF
+345 TIDVQDIMNQITEF
-359 AKVNLSPENSSVEM
+359 AKVNLSSENSSIEM

-450 EEQQSSQREENGR
+450 EEQQGSQREESGR

>member
-1 MTSAKISGMVSNL
+1 MTSAKISGMVSTPRTL
-14 GSVDAGLPEVTGTVD
+14 DTGLSKVTGTVE

-50 YGNQQLTSENPV
+50 YGNQQLTSGNPV

-77 DGTKKLNVKESSP
+77 DSAKKLNVKENSP
-90 TQKVEEMQNQLEDTK
+90 TQKVEELQNQLEDTK

-120 GVSDEQVEDVMSVLG
+120 GVSDEQVEDAMSILG

-176 DALVQNLSETLGL
+176 DELVQSLSETLGI

-194 VALQNQLTELTTPEE
+194 VALQNQLAE
-209 ANLTADFNEKLDMAD
+209 LTADFNETVDMAD
-224 SGIQGTTPQADVT
+224 GGVQEIAPQTDAT
-237 IASQETQDTTATAA
+237 ITSQDTTVMAA
-251 TAQMTQATEE
+251 TVQMTHTTEE

-274 VPVLEVNKSENT
+274 APVIQVNASEDAQT
-286 QSENNV
+286 ENNV
-292 SEDTSGEMDE
+292 SENASGEMGE
-302 SAAQSQKT
+302 PAAQSQKT

-318 AQTMEFQVR
+318 AQNMEFQVR
-327 AEQQTAVP
+327 AEQQTVAP
-335 EEVNTVASRT
+335 EEVNKVASRT
-345 TIDVQDIMNQIAEF
+345 TIDVQDIMNQITEF
-359 AKVNLSPENSSVEM
+359 AKVNLSPENSSIEM

-436 SHEFERNLEQNAAG
+436 SHEFERNLEQNASG
-450 EEQQSSQREENGR
+450 EEQQGSQREESGR

>member
-1 MTSAKISGMVSNL
+1 MTSAKISGMVSTPGTL
-14 GSVDAGLPEVTGTVD
+14 DTGLSKVTGTVE

-77 DGTKKLNVKESSP
+77 DSTKKLNVKENSP
-90 TQKVEEMQNQLEDTK
+90 TQKVEELQNQLEDTK

-120 GVSDEQVEDVMSVLG
+120 GISDEQVEDAMSILG

-162 LLMSEEFTNIMQNT
+162 LLMSEEFTNIMQNI
-176 DALVQNLSETLGL
+176 DALIQNLSETLGI

-194 VALQNQLTELTTPEE
+194 VALQNQLAE
-209 ANLTADFNEKLDMAD
+209 LTADFNETVDMAD
-224 SGIQGTTPQADVT
+224 GGVQEMAPQTDAT
-237 IASQETQDTTATAA
+237 ITSQDTTVMAA
-251 TAQMTQATEE
+251 TVQMTHTTEE
-261 TQNVQPEEETEDA
+261 TQNVQPEEEAEDA
-274 VPVLEVNKSENT
+274 APVIQVNASEDT
-286 QSENNV
+286 QTENNV
-292 SEDTSGEMDE
+292 SEDASGEMDE
-302 SAAQSQKT
+302 PAAQSQKT

-318 AQTMEFQVR
+318 TQNMEFQVR
-327 AEQQTAVP
+327 TEQQTAAP
-335 EEVNTVASRT
+335 EEVNKVASRT
-345 TIDVQDIMNQIAEF
+345 TIDVQDIMNQITEF
-359 AKVNLSPENSSVEM
+359 AKVNLSSENSSIEM

-397 ELAVSSETVKT
+397 ELAVSSETVKA

-450 EEQQSSQREENGR
+450 EEQQGSQREESGR

>member
-1 MTSAKISGMVSNL
+1 MTSAKISGMVSTPGTL
-14 GSVDAGLPEVTGTVD
+14 DTGLSKVTGTVE

-50 YGNQQLTSENPV
+50 YGNQQLTSGNPV

-77 DGTKKLNVKESSP
+77 DSAKKLNVKENSP
-90 TQKVEEMQNQLEDTK
+90 TQKVEELQNQLEDTK

-120 GVSDEQVEDVMSVLG
+120 GVSDEQVEDAMSILG

-176 DALVQNLSETLGL
+176 DELVQSLSETLGI

-194 VALQNQLTELTTPEE
+194 VALQNQLAE
-209 ANLTADFNEKLDMAD
+209 LTADFNETVDMAD
-224 SGIQGTTPQADVT
+224 GGVQEIAPQTDAT
-237 IASQETQDTTATAA
+237 ITSQDTTVMAA
-251 TAQMTQATEE
+251 TVQMTHTTEE

-274 VPVLEVNKSENT
+274 APVIQVKASEDAQT
-286 QSENNV
+286 ENNV
-292 SEDTSGEMDE
+292 SENASGEMGE
-302 SAAQSQKT
+302 PAAQSQKT

-318 AQTMEFQVR
+318 AQNMEFQVR
-327 AEQQTAVP
+327 AEQQTVAP
-335 EEVNTVASRT
+335 EEVNKVASRT
-345 TIDVQDIMNQIAEF
+345 TIDVQDIMNQITEF
-359 AKVNLSPENSSVEM
+359 AKVNLSPENSSIEM

-428 DAVEVTIA
+428 DAVEVAIA
-436 SHEFERNLEQNAAG
+436 SHEFERNLEQNASG
-450 EEQQSSQREENGR
+450 EEQQGSQREESGR

>member
-1 MTSAKISGMVSNL
+1 MTSAKISGMVSTPGTL
-14 GSVDAGLPEVTGTVD
+14 DTGLSKVTGTVE

-77 DGTKKLNVKESSP
+77 DSTKKLNVKENSP
-90 TQKVEEMQNQLEDTK
+90 TQKVEELQNQLEDTK

-120 GVSDEQVEDVMSVLG
+120 GVSDEQVEDAMSILG

-176 DALVQNLSETLGL
+176 DALVQNLSETLGI
-189 SKDEW
+189 SRDEW
-194 VALQNQLTELTTPEE
+194 VALQNQLAELTV
-209 ANLTADFNEKLDMAD
+209 DFNETVDMAD
-224 SGIQGTTPQADVT
+224 GGVQEIAPQTDAT
-237 IASQETQDTTATAA
+237 ITSQDTTVMAA
-251 TAQMTQATEE
+251 TVQMTHTTEE
-261 TQNVQPEEETEDA
+261 AQNVQPEEEAEDA
-274 VPVLEVNKSENT
+274 APVIQVNASEDAQT
-286 QSENNV
+286 ENNV
-292 SEDTSGEMDE
+292 SEDASGEMGE
-302 SAAQSQKT
+302 PAAQSQKT

-318 AQTMEFQVR
+318 AQNMEFQVR
-327 AEQQTAVP
+327 AEQQTVAP
-335 EEVNTVASRT
+335 EEVNKVASRT
-345 TIDVQDIMNQIAEF
+345 TIDVQDIMNQITEF
-359 AKVNLSPENSSVEM
+359 AKVNLSSENSSIEM

-436 SHEFERNLEQNAAG
+436 SHEFERNLEQNASG
-450 EEQQSSQREENGR
+450 EEQQGSQREESGR

>member
-1 MTSAKISGMVSNL
+1 MTSAKISGMVSTPGTL
-14 GSVDAGLPEVTGTVD
+14 DTGLSKVTGTVE

-67 ATTTQPAAVA
+67 ATATH
-77 DGTKKLNVKESSP
+77 SP
-90 TQKVEEMQNQLEDTK
+90 TQKVEELQNQLEDTK

-120 GVSDEQVEDVMSVLG
+120 GVSDEQVEDAMSILG

-176 DALVQNLSETLGL
+176 DALVQSLSETLGI

-194 VALQNQLTELTTPEE
+194 VALQNQLAE
-209 ANLTADFNEKLDMAD
+209 LTADFNETVDMAD
-224 SGIQGTTPQADVT
+224 GGVQEIAPQTDAT
-237 IASQETQDTTATAA
+237 ITSQDTTVMAA
-251 TAQMTQATEE
+251 TVQMTHTTEE

-274 VPVLEVNKSENT
+274 APVIQVNASEDAQT
-286 QSENNV
+286 ENNV
-292 SEDTSGEMDE
+292 SENASGEMGE
-302 SAAQSQKT
+302 PAAQSQKT

-318 AQTMEFQVR
+318 AQNMEFQVR
-327 AEQQTAVP
+327 AEQQTVAP
-335 EEVNTVASRT
+335 EEVNKVASRT
-345 TIDVQDIMNQIAEF
+345 TIDVQDIMNQITEF
-359 AKVNLSPENSSVEM
+359 AKVNLSPENSSIEM

-436 SHEFERNLEQNAAG
+436 SHEFERNLEQNASG
-450 EEQQSSQREENGR
+450 EEQQGSQREESGR

-478 GLMNEEEA
+478 GLMNEEET

>member
-1 MTSAKISGMVSNL
+1 MTSAKISGMVSTPGNL
-14 GSVDAGLPEVTGTVD
+14 ATGLSKVTSTVE

-50 YGNQQLTSENPV
+50 YGNQQLTSGNPV

-77 DGTKKLNVKESSP
+77 DSTKKLNVKENSP
-90 TQKVEEMQNQLEDTK
+90 TQKVEELQNQLEDTK

-120 GVSDEQVEDVMSVLG
+120 GVSDEQVEDAMSILG

-176 DALVQNLSETLGL
+176 DALVQNLSETLGI

-194 VALQNQLTELTTPEE
+194 VALQNQLAE
-209 ANLTADFNEKLDMAD
+209 LTADFNETVDMAD
-224 SGIQGTTPQADVT
+224 GGVQEMAPQTDAT
-237 IASQETQDTTATAA
+237 ITSQDTTVMAA
-251 TAQMTQATEE
+251 TVQMTHTTEE

-274 VPVLEVNKSENT
+274 TPVIQVNASEDAQT
-286 QSENNV
+286 ENNV
-292 SEDTSGEMDE
+292 SENASGEMGE
-302 SAAQSQKT
+302 PAAQSQKT

-318 AQTMEFQVR
+318 AQNMEFQVR
-327 AEQQTAVP
+327 AEQLAVAP
-335 EEVNTVASRT
+335 EEVNKVASRT
-345 TIDVQDIMNQIAEF
+345 TIDVQDIMNQITEF
-359 AKVNLSPENSSVEM
+359 AKVNLSPENSSIEM

-428 DAVEVTIA
+428 DAVEVAIA
-436 SHEFERNLEQNAAG
+436 SHEFERNLEQNASG
-450 EEQQSSQREENGR
+450 EEQQGSQREESGR